1 MRTRHLQTRFILA
14 GVALVMMTIVSG
26 LWSAWTFA
34 RLSTVAGRTIRSSQ
48 RTTQRISPPASGATT
63 HTSRK
68 TRSTRPGRHSSAST
82 AGISVDVG
90 SDPSGPAAGFSP

>member
-48 RTTQRISPPASGATT
+48 RIIDLTPRPRVDQINEHRRQG
-63 HTSRK
+63 
-68 TRSTRPGRHSSAST
+68 TRVVFGT
-82 AGISVDVG
+82 
-90 SDPSGPAAGFSP
+90 